1 MTQAPVAIIAALRE
15 TSVIIAALIG
25 VWFLKEGHLRQ
36 RLSGAAVVLASL
48 VALKL

>member
-25 VWFLKEGHLRQ
+25 VWVLNEGHLRQ
-36 RLSGAAVVLASL
+36 RLSGAAAVLASL